1 MSDRFFAAVVLSGRF
16 VVRGIGLSGP
26 WNRNWL
32 KYRREGQID
41 PRLHSTIDRKA
52 KTIEELE
59 AAIWDPMMRITI
71 RNVWVHESLEKDAE
85 RLWQEANRLRNGGG
99 IKKGHDR
106 TAGSAESLL
115 VSSRA

>member
-32 KYRREGQID
+32 KYRLEEQID
-41 PRLHSTIDRKA
+41 LRLNSTIDRKA

-59 AAIWDPMMRITI
+59 AAVSDPMISITT
-71 RNVWVHESLEKDAE
+71 RNVWVHESLEKEAE
-85 RLWQEANRLRNGGG
+85 RLWETMKQTSQLRDAVRRDHG
-99 IKKGHDR
+99 R
-106 TAGSAESLL
+106 
-115 VSSRA
+115 

>member
-41 PRLHSTIDRKA
+41 LRLNSTVDGRKV

-59 AAIWDPMMRITI
+59 AAIGDPMMGITT
-71 RNVWVHESLEKDAE
+71 RNVWVHENLEKEAE
-85 RLWQEANRLRNGGG
+85 RLWQEARRLRNDGG
-99 IKKGHDR
+99 D
-106 TAGSAESLL
+106 
-115 VSSRA
+115 